1 MIELKTAGLYI
12 ANGKKTSI
20 LIRVTGEYPMLNI
33 VSGVLLND
41 MQRNGTI
48 TKLDSSSLEI
58 QDILSNPKSYVFDY
72 PAVGDAINNEEGLE
86 ASTSKQIEYSE
97 NVFSNWVEIYDTY
110 RKMHPHECDIKM
122 LAVIIKEGYG
132 KRQADLILKQ
142 IKTRMKTRGIIIA

>member
-41 MQRNGTI
+41 MQRDGTI

-58 QDILSNPKSYVFDY
+58 QDILSNP
-72 PAVGDAINNEEGLE
+72 
-86 ASTSKQIEYSE
+86 T
-97 NVFSNWVEIYDTY
+97 T
-110 RKMHPHECDIKM
+110 RKD
-122 LAVIIKEGYG
+122 
-132 KRQADLILKQ
+132 
-142 IKTRMKTRGIIIA
+142 